1 MLQATDLLL
10 AQGATPREVVD
21 DSSFQGLRRER
32 LGEQYA
38 QKGLPA
44 TNLGRRRA
52 KSTVDIVV
60 TLPESVTPRVR
71 SQAPPKDPLS
81 TRIAAEVASAA
92 KDPMCVR
99 RWS

>member
-10 AQGATPREVVD
+10 AQGATTREIVD

-52 KSTVDIVV
+52 K
-60 TLPESVTPRVR
+60 EHCRH
-71 SQAPPKDPLS
+71 
-81 TRIAAEVASAA
+81 
-92 KDPMCVR
+92 R
-99 RWS
+99 RYLAWVHDA